1 MNSAS
6 PPRIYSNNMQSQGL
20 GHVLPYALGRSKCG
34 YDLIYRYI
42 GILGKKGY
50 HKVVNCKC
58 LNFNV
63 TIMKN
68 TF

>member
-1 MNSAS
+1 MNFAS

-50 HKVVNCKC
+50 HKVVNC
-58 LNFNV
+58 
-63 TIMKN
+63 
-68 TF
+68 